1 MEQNNFKFL
10 FSLKNN
16 EILIDNKNVEQF
28 NNQNYKDNKIVITT
42 KNTNQS
48 KKKTKK
54 LSIYDIKK
62 KQKKS
67 KGQCLIKQTNGCCQK
82 EEGLN

>member
-1 MEQNNFKFL
+1 MEHNNFKFL

-16 EILIDNKNVEQF
+16 EFLIDNQNVEQF
-28 NNQNYKDNKIVITT
+28 NNQNYKDNKLVITT
-42 KNTNQS
+42 KNRNQS

-67 KGQCLIKQTNGCCQK
+67 KGLGLLKQTNVRCQK
-82 EEGLN
+82 EKT